1 VDALSARKR
10 YQTLHQ
16 AMQKK
21 LITSC
26 HDLSDGGLAVALAE
40 MAIGG
45 RLGARVDL
53 AHVPTSQEDLS
64 LEEMLYSES
73 ASRFLVTVKKED
85 KQKFEDLFQGQTLG
99 LIGQT
104 LPEPKLTFEF
114 KDKPLF
120 ACEIERLTKAWKK
133 TLDW

>member
-1 VDALSARKR
+1 
-10 YQTLHQ
+10 
-16 AMQKK
+16 MQKK

-53 AHVPTSQEDLS
+53 AHVPASQKSLS

-73 ASRFLVTVKKED
+73 ASRFLVTIKKED

-120 ACEIERLTKAWKK
+120 ACETERLARAWKK